1 MFPGWPAGAGFHRAA
16 YSLVTPAWRR
26 AELHT
31 TAARADRQV
40 DRQEDG
46 VKKGSHGWTER
57 KEEGGVGGRI
67 KGEEKDDMNK

>member
-1 MFPGWPAGAGFHRAA
+1 MFPGWPAGAGFRRAA
-16 YSLVTPAWRR
+16 YSPVTPAWRR

-40 DRQEDG
+40 DRQKDG
-46 VKKGSHGWTER
+46 SQEGKTER
-57 KEEGGVGGRI
+57 KEGGGAI